1 MKDERIAIKFS
12 CNDAPTCK
20 TYGRLLAH
28 YIIVANLSSTRDRM
42 NALSLQ
48 SPHDVASLIGADWTI
63 S

>member
-1 MKDERIAIKFS
+1 MMHQPVKHMADFS
-12 CNDAPTCK
+12 A
-20 TYGRLLAH
+20 Y
-28 YIIVANLSSTRDRM
+28 YIMVANLSSTRDRM